1 MESAQAHPMGRTL
14 PLILLLLSATSAF
27 GQPFAERYRDRVAQ
41 FEREN
46 RQLNPA
52 SRSVVLFG
60 SSSMEGWKNG
70 RRVAR
75 FLPNLRPRIRNR
87 GISGD
92 GIGIKATTGLYNRI
106 QASVTGAHPTHV
118 FVLNG
123 RNSIGYGPA
132 RVAERYRDVIQEMR
146 RTSPQAVIT
155 IVSCAPVRKS
165 YSHMK
170 DKVVDLNGRLRQIA
184 SDEGA
189 LFFDLHA
196 RLVDSSGL
204 MKRSLTSDGLHFKD
218 EGYRILGAE
227 IERIVRE
234 DVRPAQPQP
243 QPQPQPTEP
252 APQPQPTTPAPEP
265 APQPVPPSAP
275 SAENREV
282 AANGLNLRRGPGTGH
297 AIVATLPRGTRLEV
311 LDRQGAWLEVRA
323 GARRGWLHGAFTS
336 PVGPAPAP
344 SAEATHRVSAGRL
357 NLRRGAG
364 LDQPRLGSFPRG
376 TELQVL
382 SRSGLWWEV
391 QAGSRRGWV
400 HSAYLERIPQSG
412 INGAIR

>member
-1 MESAQAHPMGRTL
+1 VRILL
-14 PLILLLLSATSAF
+14 PILLLLLSTSVAWA
-27 GQPFAERYRDRVAQ
+27 QPFQERYRTRVAQ

-46 RQLNPA
+46 RQLSSA

-70 RRVAR
+70 RRIQR
-75 FLPNLRPRIRNR
+75 FLPNIRSRVRNR

-123 RNSIGYGPA
+123 RNSIGYGA
-132 RVAERYRDVIQEMR
+132 QRVANRYREVVAEIR
-146 RTSPQAVIT
+146 RTSPDAVIT

-165 YSHMK
+165 YTHMK
-170 DKVVDLNGRLRQIA
+170 DKVVALNRRLRSIA
-184 SDEGA
+184 QEQGA

-196 RLVDSSGL
+196 RLVDSNGL
-204 MKRSLTSDGLHFKD
+204 MKRALTNDGLHFKD

-234 DVRPAQPQP
+234 DVRPDPP
-243 QPQPQPTEP
+243 VTPTP
-252 APQPQPTTPAPEP
+252 TPTTPTPTPTP
-265 APQPVPPSAP
+265 ASTSETRQ
-275 SAENREV
+275 V
-282 AANGLNLRRGPGTGH
+282 AANGLNLRRGPGSQH
-297 AIVATLPRGTRLEV
+297 AILTTLRRGTRLEV
-311 LDRQGAWLEVRA
+311 LARQGAWLEVRA
-323 GARRGWLHGAFTS
+323 GSRQGWLHGAFTS
-336 PVGPAPAP
+336 PLAASPAP
-344 SAEATHRVSAGRL
+344 SAQGTHRVTATRL
-357 NLRRGAG
+357 NVRRGAG
-364 LDQPRLGSFPRG
+364 LDQARLGSFPRG

-382 SRSGLWWEV
+382 SRDGLWWEV

-400 HSAYLERIPQSG
+400 HSGYVERIPQTG
-412 INGAIR
+412 ISGAIN

>member
-1 MESAQAHPMGRTL
+1 MRAL
-14 PLILLLLSATSAF
+14 PILLLFLSATAAWA
-27 GQPFAERYRDRVAQ
+27 QPFQERYRTRVAQ

-46 RQLNPA
+46 RQLSAA

-70 RRVAR
+70 RRVQR
-75 FLPNLRPRIRNR
+75 FLPNLRSRVRNR

-123 RNSIGYGPA
+123 RNSLGYGVQ
-132 RVAERYRDVIQEMR
+132 RVATRYREVIAELR
-146 RTSPQAVIT
+146 RTSPGAVIT

-170 DKVVDLNGRLRQIA
+170 DKIVDLNGRLRAIA
-184 SDEGA
+184 QEQGA
-189 LFFDLHA
+189 LYFDLHA
-196 RLVDSSGL
+196 RLVGSDGL

-234 DVRPAQPQP
+234 DVRP
-243 QPQPQPTEP
+243 P
-252 APQPQPTTPAPEP
+252 APAPATPTPSPTPATTSE
-265 APQPVPPSAP
+265 
-275 SAENREV
+275 REV
-282 AANGLNLRRGPGTGH
+282 AANGLNLRRGPGSEH
-297 AIVATLPRGTRLEV
+297 PIAATLPRGTRLKV
-311 LDRQGAWLEVRA
+311 FGRQGAWLEVEA
-323 GARRGWLHGAFTS
+323 GTRRGWVHGAFTT
-336 PVGPAPAP
+336 PLAAAPAPA
-344 SAEATHRVSAGRL
+344 AERTHRVTATRL
-357 NLRRGAG
+357 NVRRGAG
-364 LDQPRLGSFPRG
+364 LDQARLGSFPRG

-391 QAGSRRGWV
+391 QAGGRRGWV
-400 HSAYLERIPQSG
+400 HSGYLERIPQAGISG
-412 INGAIR
+412 AFQ